1 MCCFNLDN
9 FFTRVAKNMLQT
21 FTEKPEHEL
30 ASAKHLLENCIKLL
44 DSKMH
49 PELVTSAYYLL
60 SELYLFGCIATDM
73 ESTSE
78 AADND
83 TNQVSN
89 HESSLLPSVVS
100 NVCNA
105 YNSKIQ
111 QMLVIRMSCYT
122 CTLMCNILRTP
133 ISSLVTNLIFTSS
146 VRLN

>member
-1 MCCFNLDN
+1 
-9 FFTRVAKNMLQT
+9 MLQT

-44 DSKMH
+44 DLKMH

-83 TNQVSN
+83 TNQV

-111 QMLVIRMSCYT
+111 EVLVIHMSCYA
-122 CTLMCNILRTP
+122 CTLMCNTLRTP
-133 ISSLVTNLIFTSS
+133 ISSLVTNLIFTNSIG
-146 VRLN
+146 LN